1 MLALIGSGEYLPPIE
16 PVDRYILSR
25 LPGTARVVCLPTAAG
40 TEGKERVDYWMKLG
54 EQHFTR
60 LGVQV
65 ESLPIIDYES
75 ANQPEYVEGIRQANF
90 IYLSGGQPSYLLRTL
105 RGSLAAQ
112 AIESVLESGG
122 VLAGCSAGAMVMG
135 ARIPSLPRWQ
145 KAFNF
150 LPNSVIIPH
159 YDEIPLRYQNL
170 FSLLIGRKTHII
182 GVEGNT
188 ALVVDHGKNHVVGLG
203 GVTYWNQTSRQRFT
217 DGESLPVH
225 LGID

>member
-16 PVDRYILSR
+16 PVDRYLLSR
-25 LPGTARVVCLPTAAG
+25 LPGEARVVCLPTAAG
-40 TEGKERVDYWMKLG
+40 TEGKERIDYWMKLG

-65 ESLPIIDYES
+65 ESLPIVDQES
-75 ANQPEYVEGIRQANF
+75 ANQPEYAEGIRQANF
-90 IYLSGGQPSYLLRTL
+90 IYLSGGQPGHLLRTL

-135 ARIPSLPRWQ
+135 ARIPGLPRWQ

-159 YDEIPLRYQNL
+159 YDEIPVRYQTL
-170 FSLLIGRKTHII
+170 FSLLIGRRTHII

-188 ALVVDHGKNHVVGLG
+188 ALVVDHGMNQVVGLG
-203 GVTYWNQTSRQRFT
+203 GVTYWNQTSRTRYT
-217 DGESLPVH
+217 DGESLPVQFG
-225 LGID
+225 LS